1 MSDNSS
7 DKRFQACLPFTL
19 AWEGGFS
26 NDPGDPGGRTMHGIT
41 QTEFNIWRTEHKA
54 AHGDVKNITAD
65 EVQAIYYYSYWLAAG
80 CDKLPAGLDLAVFDA
95 AVNNGVHRA
104 SEWME
109 ESAAFSG
116 LGQGKDAAWI
126 DDYMDARLDF
136 DQSLG
141 RLWRLFGTGWTRR
154 IAGIRE
160 QAKIMAGVPEAE
172 A

>member
-1 MSDNSS
+1 MSDISN

-80 CDKLPAGLDLAVFDA
+80 CTKRAAGLDLAVFDA

-104 SEWME
+104 
-109 ESAAFSG
+109 
-116 LGQGKDAAWI
+116 LGWLGTDTDKGIVPEI